1 MTEKSQDTFRIR
13 DVLRAVYNNVK
24 SFGKKNYVNING
36 TNYKI
41 VGRVGMYNTV
51 ADVTGGNVKP
61 LDKVTLNINPLLA
74 NSNITREYR

>member
-1 MTEKSQDTFRIR
+1 
-13 DVLRAVYNNVK
+13 
-24 SFGKKNYVNING
+24 
-36 TNYKI
+36 
-41 VGRVGMYNTV
+41 MYNTV